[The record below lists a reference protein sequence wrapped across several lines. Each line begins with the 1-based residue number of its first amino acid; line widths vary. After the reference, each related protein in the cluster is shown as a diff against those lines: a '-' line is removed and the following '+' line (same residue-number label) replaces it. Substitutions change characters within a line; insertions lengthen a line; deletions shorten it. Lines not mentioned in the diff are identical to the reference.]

1 MPSAWRIVRAA
12 RVNSAFT
19 GEGARVYGG
28 RWNSRGTAVIYVSE
42 HESLAALELFVHL
55 TPLSPNDRYR
65 SFRLEWEDKLT
76 EYFPVKSLPPHWNA
90 EPPTFQTMQ
99 IGDEW
104 VRAGKSVALAV
115 PSVLSTS
122 EMNFLLNPRHPDFKR
137 IKISQPIAV
146 SVRFAPVE
154 SLTIRWNNGR
164 SRRSASRRALKIEQN
179 KTTRVEKPVS
189 DDHGPKISP
198 RR

>member
-12 RVNSAFT
+12 RVNSAFS

-28 RWNSRGTAVIYVSE
+28 RWNSRETTVVYVSE
-42 HESLAALELFVHL
+42 HESLAALELLVHL
-55 TPLSPNDRYR
+55 TPLSPNARYL

-76 EYFPVKSLPPHWNA
+76 EHFPIKNLTPHWNA

-104 VRAGKSVALAV
+104 VRDGKSVALAV

-122 EMNFLLNPRHPDFKR
+122 EMNFLLNPKHADFKK
-137 IKISQPIAV
+137 IKISQPV
-146 SVRFAPVE
+146 EYRFD
-154 SLTIRWNNGR
+154 
-164 SRRSASRRALKIEQN
+164 SRLLNR
-179 KTTRVEKPVS
+179 
-189 DDHGPKISP
+189 
-198 RR
+198 

>member
-1 MPSAWRIVRAA
+1 MPCAWRIVRAA

-28 RWNSRGTAVIYVSE
+28 RWNTRGTAVIYVSE

-55 TPLSPNDRYR
+55 APLTPEDRYR

-76 EYFPVKSLPPHWNA
+76 EYFPVKSLPPDWNA

-122 EMNFLLNPRHPDFKR
+122 EMNFLLNFRHPDFKR
-137 IKISQPIAV
+137 IKISQPV
-146 SVRFAPVE
+146 EYRFD
-154 SLTIRWNNGR
+154 
-164 SRRSASRRALKIEQN
+164 SRLLNR
-179 KTTRVEKPVS
+179 
-189 DDHGPKISP
+189 
-198 RR
+198 

>member
-28 RWNSRGTAVIYVSE
+28 RWNSRRTAVIYVSE
-42 HESLAALELFVHL
+42 HESLAALELLVHL
-55 TPLSPNDRYR
+55 TPLPPDDRYV

-76 EYFPVKSLPPHWNA
+76 ERFPVKSLPPHWNA
-90 EPPTFQTMQ
+90 EPPAVQTMQ

-115 PSVLSTS
+115 P
-122 EMNFLLNPRHPDFKR
+122 
-137 IKISQPIAV
+137 AC
-146 SVRFAPVE
+146 
-154 SLTIRWNNGR
+154 
-164 SRRSASRRALKIEQN
+164 
-179 KTTRVEKPVS
+179 
-189 DDHGPKISP
+189 
-198 RR
+198 

>member
-42 HESLAALELFVHL
+42 HESLAALELLVHL
-55 TPLSPNDRYR
+55 TPVPPDGRYR
-65 SFRLEWEDKLT
+65 SFRLEWDDKLT
-76 EYFPVKSLPPHWNA
+76 EYFAVKNLPANWNA

-104 VRAGKSVALAV
+104 VHAGKSVALAV

-122 EMNFLLNPRHPDFKR
+122 EMNFLLNPKHPDFKK
-137 IKISQPIAV
+137 IKISQPV
-146 SVRFAPVE
+146 DYRFD
-154 SLTIRWNNGR
+154 
-164 SRRSASRRALKIEQN
+164 SRLLNR
-179 KTTRVEKPVS
+179 
-189 DDHGPKISP
+189 
-198 RR
+198 

>member
-65 SFRLEWEDKLT
+65 SFQLEWEDKLT
-76 EYFPVKSLPPHWNA
+76 EYFPVKGLPPHWNA

-104 VRAGKSVALAV
+104 VRAGKSVALAM
-115 PSVLSTS
+115 PSVLSRS

-137 IKISQPIAV
+137 IKISQPIEY
-146 SVRFAPVE
+146 RFD
-154 SLTIRWNNGR
+154 
-164 SRRSASRRALKIEQN
+164 SRLLNR
-179 KTTRVEKPVS
+179 
-189 DDHGPKISP
+189 
-198 RR
+198 

>member
-28 RWNSRGTAVIYVSE
+28 RWNARGTAVIYVSE

-55 TPLSPNDRYR
+55 TPLTPDDRYR

-76 EYFPVKSLPPHWNA
+76 EYFSVKNLPPHWHA

-115 PSVLSTS
+115 PSVLCGSG
-122 EMNFLLNPRHPDFKR
+122 MIFLLYP
-137 IKISQPIAV
+137 
-146 SVRFAPVE
+146 
-154 SLTIRWNNGR
+154 
-164 SRRSASRRALKIEQN
+164 
-179 KTTRVEKPVS
+179 
-189 DDHGPKISP
+189 
-198 RR
+198 

>member
-65 SFRLEWEDKLT
+65 SFRLEWEGKLT

-122 EMNFLLNPRHPDFKR
+122 EMNFLLNPKHAHFKK
-137 IKISQPIAV
+137 IKISQPIEY
-146 SVRFAPVE
+146 RFD
-154 SLTIRWNNGR
+154 
-164 SRRSASRRALKIEQN
+164 SRLLNR
-179 KTTRVEKPVS
+179 
-189 DDHGPKISP
+189 
-198 RR
+198 